1 MFRPNSSAGRMAGDS
16 IKVRVDKIGMVG
28 SEVEWR
34 SSLLDIG
41 RMVLI
46 LAVFHGG
53 WLVELLRVMGSSVR
67 IMMELR
73 VDLFDEIGLGQDD
86 LAVVGRSPS
95 TGHHLGQLFTTD

>member
-1 MFRPNSSAGRMAGDS
+1 MRDEWRVS
-16 IKVRVDKIGMVG
+16 IKVRVDDIGMVG

-34 SSLLDIG
+34 SSLLDVG
-41 RMVLI
+41 RMVTI

-67 IMMELR
+67 ILMELR

-95 TGHHLGQLFTTD
+95 TGHHLGQLFTSD